1 MADSTVINNKSS
13 FFSRKLK
20 TVLNVDNH
28 EERAGFDIDDIIDER
43 YQVVDEIGLDSG
55 EADIYIVKDL
65 KTPDAALR
73 VVKIYR
79 RKDAVKEE
87 VLLKLADID
96 NPSVAR
102 ILDRG
107 EVSGFSYLVLPYYSR
122 GSLASYI
129 EQGISVNR
137 FRYQF
142 GNGRGHHGGDI
153 HR

>member
-65 KTPDAALR
+65 KGGYL
-73 VVKIYR
+73 YR
-79 RKDAVKEE
+79 KGSE
-87 VLLKLADID
+87 
-96 NPSVAR
+96 NP
-102 ILDRG
+102 
-107 EVSGFSYLVLPYYSR
+107 
-122 GSLASYI
+122 
-129 EQGISVNR
+129 
-137 FRYQF
+137 
-142 GNGRGHHGGDI
+142 
-153 HR
+153 